1 MWKIKE
7 VFPAIRKNSRVDKD
21 GSFAI
26 EVNERRFSELVVKIP
41 KPEGVDELKAE
52 VEALSRLTH
61 ENVVAI
67 LGMTEGPCPS
77 GDADSKWMICLEYC
91 DSDLF
96 KLLYAEAHAGERTIE
111 LIERVCGQIV
121 DGMAYVHSQTVSVCG
136 GAERIPMRHLDLKP
150 ENILLA
156 KSGTGEWVAKV
167 ADFGWRPDITPE
179 EWTGTTQYMAPE
191 FAALQQLGEAEGTS
205 SEKMRGRADT
215 NAEVGQAADVFSF
228 GVILWQMVTRAEVDQ
243 WKYGWKLKL
252 TNIPVRF
259 PPKLSLL
266 VQACWAVAPTNRP
279 NFAEVQRLLAD
290 ETLGWFASAQ
300 LVSAWLTSLGVTVGV
315 DCFDGHVQGDL
326 EALTVDSADFTALLE
341 DDDLEEYIE
350 EIADELPEAD
360 REAFVAGMKAMAAQ
374 GGEEEASGEPQEPR
388 ERLLGMVGCRDDE
401 DVVALRG
408 VIAQKEEVIAQKDEE
423 MAQKDEVIAQKDE
436 ETARE
441 IASLKAQLVALR
453 QSTV

>member
-1 MWKIKE
+1 MD
-7 VFPAIRKNSRVDKD
+7 SR
-21 GSFAI
+21 I
-26 EVNERRFSELVVKIP
+26 ER
-41 KPEGVDELKAE
+41 
-52 VEALSRLTH
+52 
-61 ENVVAI
+61 
-67 LGMTEGPCPS
+67 S
-77 GDADSKWMICLEYC
+77 GDCTL
-91 DSDLF
+91 
-96 KLLYAEAHAGERTIE
+96 E
-111 LIERVCGQIV
+111 LIERLCGQIV
-121 DGMAYVHSQTVSVCG
+121 DGMAYVHSQTVSDG

-156 KSGTGEWVAKV
+156 KPGTGEWVAKV

-191 FAALQQLGEAEGTS
+191 FAALQQLGEAEGTH

-300 LVSAWLTSLGVTVGV
+300 LVSAWLTSLGVTAGV
-315 DCFDGHVQGDL
+315 DCFDGYVQGDL

-350 EIADELPEAD
+350 EIAEELPEAD

-388 ERLLGMVGCRDDE
+388 ERLLGMAGCRDDE

-408 VIAQKEEVIAQKDEE
+408 VIAQKEEEMAKKDEVIAQANAEMARKDEE
-423 MAQKDEVIAQKDE
+423 MTKKDEVIAQKDEVIAQKDE
-436 ETARE
+436 EMARE
-441 IASLKAQLVALR
+441 IASLKAQLEALR